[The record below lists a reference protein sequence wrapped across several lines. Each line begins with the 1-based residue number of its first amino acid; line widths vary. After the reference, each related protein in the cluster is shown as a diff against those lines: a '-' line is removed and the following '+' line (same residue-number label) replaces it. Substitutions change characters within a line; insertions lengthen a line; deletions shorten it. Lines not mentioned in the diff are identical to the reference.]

1 MLNSSLI
8 KRSVMYK
15 LFLGLMVVAL
25 FVGCSSKEEKALL
38 KSYADKTAY
47 HKHLQHTEKAE
58 FFEGEES
65 KIIVTATYLFSQNFE
80 KKDQRPEKF
89 IVGVAFSDPDVSHL
103 DFTKENSR
111 RNYTLTL
118 NGKSAKKVKKLTLN
132 DKRLKGISF
141 VTDWGEYY
149 EVTFPHVNAKRFS
162 LMLEHPDFGKK
173 SLHFAK
179 VAKFVYTKKGF

>member
-1 MLNSSLI
+1 
-8 KRSVMYK
+8 MYK
-15 LFLGLMVVAL
+15 LFLGLAVVAL
-25 FVGCSSKEEKALL
+25 LVGCSSKEEKALL
-38 KSYADKTAY
+38 KSYADNTAY

-58 FFEGEES
+58 LFEGEES
-65 KIIVTATYLFSQNFE
+65 KVIVTATYLFSPNFE

-103 DFTKENSR
+103 DFKKENAGS
-111 RNYTLTL
+111 NYTLTL
-118 NGKSAKKVKKLTLN
+118 NGKSAKKVEKLTLN

-149 EVTFPHVNAKRFS
+149 EVTFPHVNAKRFT
-162 LMLEHPDFGKK
+162 LMLEHPNYGKQA
-173 SLHFAK
+173 LHFAK

>member
-38 KSYADKTAY
+38 KSYADNTAY

-58 FFEGEES
+58 LFDGEES
-65 KIIVTATYLFSQNFE
+65 KVIVTTTYLFSPNFE
-80 KKDQRPEKF
+80 KKDKRPEKF

-103 DFTKENSR
+103 DFKKENTGS
-111 RNYTLTL
+111 NYTLTL
-118 NGKSAKKVKKLTLN
+118 NGKSATKVEKLTLN

-149 EVTFPHVNAKRFS
+149 EVTFPHVKAKHFT
-162 LMLEHPDFGKK
+162 LVLEHPKYGKK
-173 SLHFAK
+173 ALHFAK